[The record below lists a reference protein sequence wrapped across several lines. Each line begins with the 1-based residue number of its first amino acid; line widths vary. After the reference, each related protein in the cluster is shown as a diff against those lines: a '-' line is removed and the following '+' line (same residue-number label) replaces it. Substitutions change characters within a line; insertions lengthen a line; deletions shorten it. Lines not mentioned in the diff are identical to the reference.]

1 MGKESRVC
9 ISHRKDTSTMIR
21 YVYCRDE
28 VTNETMFLERD
39 RVESAEYRL
48 GGKHRVRQLIPYIV
62 VVNKEGKIGAFQ
74 RIKGDKRLVNG
85 VTIGVGG
92 HVEPIDTVGKSKDI
106 LFSAAYRELEEEL
119 DISDPASLEMTNINI
134 NSDSTAVD
142 SVHSGVVFVVEPKG
156 RLTCRDGELEFLG
169 WKTFNEL
176 AHMNLESWSTLIRKD
191 LEKWMLKPFSKRVR
205 E

>member
-1 MGKESRVC
+1 
-9 ISHRKDTSTMIR
+9 MIR

-39 RVESAEYRL
+39 RVENAEYRL

-142 SVHSGVVFVVEPKG
+142 SVHSGVVFVVEPKW